1 MKNLEKKTDS
11 IYSGF
16 TYDPSLDAYE
26 GKSMFPRKIAEA
38 TAFIE
43 KVGLPKEYYDSLER
57 NKQKET
63 PVLLKKMAEAIKIM
77 EKTGLPSE
85 SLIEEARQ
93 ASLAARK
100 LNGLADIPKPIA
112 TKTSTSIKPRR
123 KKRKKK
129 ALSV

>member
-26 GKSMFPRKIAEA
+26 GKSMFPRKMAEA

-57 NKQKET
+57 NKQKES
-63 PVLLKKMAEAIKIM
+63 PVLSKKMISAIETINRI
-77 EKTGLPSE
+77 GLPSE
-85 SLIEEARQ
+85 SLIEEASQ
-93 ASLAARK
+93 ASLSARNS
-100 LNGLADIPKPIA
+100 NGLDDMPKPIA
-112 TKTSTSIKPRR
+112 TKTLKTTKSRR
-123 KKRKKK
+123 KSSKKSV
-129 ALSV
+129 LSV